1 MKMVA
6 KLVGVMAAVMAL
18 SIGGAAAA
26 AVHHSPAEAHALG
39 LIALIALGMSVALGI
54 LRRGLV
60 RRGSSTTAQ
69 AAKNAPPSTDQ

>member
-6 KLVGVMAAVMAL
+6 KMVGVMVAVMAL

-26 AVHHSPAEAHALG
+26 AVHHDPAVAHALG

-54 LRRGLV
+54 LRNRLV
-60 RRGSSTTAQ
+60 RRRSLTTAQ
-69 AAKNAPPSTDQ
+69 TAKNAPPSTDQ